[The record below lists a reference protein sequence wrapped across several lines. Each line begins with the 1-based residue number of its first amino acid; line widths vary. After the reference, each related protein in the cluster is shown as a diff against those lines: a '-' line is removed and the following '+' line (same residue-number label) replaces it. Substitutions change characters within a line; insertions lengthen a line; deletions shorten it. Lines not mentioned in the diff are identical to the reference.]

1 MAERLQLYN
10 MTEKKIRGDGNCQF
24 RSVADQITDSE
35 VSFYAYIYIYIY
47 IKRAHDA
54 RTIFRLAHITSKRL
68 RLFYMTE

>member
-47 IKRAHDA
+47 EARARCTHNIPFSTHHFEAPAALLHD
-54 RTIFRLAHITSKRL
+54 
-68 RLFYMTE
+68 